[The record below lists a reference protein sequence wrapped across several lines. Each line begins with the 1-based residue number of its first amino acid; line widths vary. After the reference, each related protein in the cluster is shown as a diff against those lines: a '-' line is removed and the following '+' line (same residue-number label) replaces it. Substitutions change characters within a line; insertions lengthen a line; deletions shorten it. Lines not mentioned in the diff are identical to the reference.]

1 MIETLR
7 RMAGNALA
15 IAQIRLELLGIELQE
30 EKQRIAALLAFSLA
44 AGLLLACA
52 LLALGLALTIL
63 LWDSHRWL
71 GIGLALGIYIAG
83 GLWALANAVNL
94 ARAPSTLFTAS
105 VAELRRDRAA
115 LRGDADDSPPPGADA
130 PTPSAHR

>member
-52 LLALGLALTIL
+52 VIALGLALTIL

-71 GIGLALGIYIAG
+71 GIGLALLIYIAG

-105 VAELRRDRAA
+105 VAELKRDRAA
-115 LRGDADDSPPPGADA
+115 LRGDDGSPSASGADA
-130 PTPSAHR
+130 SAPSAHP